1 MEEGEIG
8 EERKSRRSRHENY
21 DESSN
26 PGPGPGMGQA
36 YPPPVSGHP
45 SGMNDYFNYTF
56 IEVYVQYYF
65 KMKHALDESA
75 YQFSL

>member
-26 PGPGPGMGQA
+26 PGPGQA

-45 SGMNDYFNYTF
+45 SGMNDYFSYKF
-56 IEVYVQYYF
+56 IKFYVEYYF
-65 KMKHALDESA
+65 IMKHA
-75 YQFSL
+75 